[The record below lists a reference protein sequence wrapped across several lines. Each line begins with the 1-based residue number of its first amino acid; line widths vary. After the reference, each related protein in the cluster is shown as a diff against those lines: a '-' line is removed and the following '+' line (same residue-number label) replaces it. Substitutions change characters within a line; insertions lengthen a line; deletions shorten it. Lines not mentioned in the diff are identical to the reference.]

1 MCIKD
6 LSKLGRPLTRTIIID
21 NLAENFQRQPRN
33 GIEIVTWKFNPYDV
47 ELKVLARELA
57 KIVDHPMQPRDVR
70 TEI

>member
-33 GIEIVTWKFNPYDV
+33 GIEIGTWKWNPNDV
-47 ELKVLARELA
+47 ELKVLMRELS
-57 KIVDHPMQPRDVR
+57 KIVNNPKQPCDVR
-70 TEI
+70 IEI